1 MNPSV
6 HGYPGPGADGY
17 TPMMQQVLDM
27 KHRQPDCLLMT
38 RMGDFYEM
46 FFSDAEVAAKDL
58 EITLTARESGPH
70 RVPMAGVPHHALDGY
85 LARLVAKGHRVA
97 ICEQLE
103 DPRQAKGLV
112 KRDITRLVTAGTLL
126 ESSQLPERRHHWL
139 VALRR
144 GRKTW
149 GLACCD
155 VSTGTFR
162 AMVLPDAEAVR
173 EELERLQPA
182 ELLLPVAPALWEALA
197 WGRGPFVLTPDRW
210 DAEWR
215 RAIPDGSGMT
225 PRPDAWFLPDKGE
238 ARIRDH
244 FHVAGLE
251 GFGLKEEPD
260 ATGACGAVLAY
271 LAETRRNSLPA
282 FRTIQRL
289 DRSRTMVID
298 AATQRNLELLGTAR
312 EGGSKGSLLDALD
325 ETCTAMGGRL
335 LREWLLHPSLERPV
349 IHARQRAVGDLVGRP
364 AVRQQVVALLGRV
377 RDVERLTNRAVAA
390 TAQARDLVA
399 LKDSLRTL
407 PDLAHALAG
416 LADEGPLANLAR
428 HDHDLEGLAERIDVT
443 LVEAPPASLMEG
455 GLIRPG
461 VDPELDRLRS
471 LVEDS
476 QGWLSRLEQQE
487 RERTG
492 IRSLK
497 IGHSRTFGYFIEV
510 THAHRTAIPD
520 EYQRRQT
527 LVNAERFIT
536 PELKEHEGELL
547 SAQGRAHQ
555 LEYARFTELRDAVAA
570 QAPRLLDLAA
580 DLAMLD
586 TLATLAGQAVRWGW
600 TCPDVDEGSDLVLED
615 ARHPVLERLL
625 PAGAYVPNDLRLDTS
640 EHRLLIVT
648 GPNMSGKSTWMRQAA
663 LVVIL
668 AQMGSWVPARRAT
681 VGLVDRIFT
690 RIGAVDDLATGQ
702 STFMVEMNE
711 TAAILNQAGPRA
723 LILLD
728 EIGRGTSTH
737 DGISIAW
744 AVAED
749 LASRVK
755 ARTLFATH
763 YHEMVAL
770 SRSQPGVRSYR
781 VLVQEQEGGIVFLRR
796 VVPGAADR
804 SYGLEVARLAG
815 LPPQVLDRARTV
827 LAEIERRNRLSLS
840 LRQASLD
847 SGQVDQL
854 GLFAE
859 PSVADS

>member
-1 MNPSV
+1 MIPSV
-6 HGYPGPGADGY
+6 HGYPHPGADGY

-27 KHRQPDCLLMT
+27 KHRHPDCLLMI

-46 FFSDAEVAAKDL
+46 FFGDAELAARDL

-85 LARLVAKGHRVA
+85 LGRLVAKGHRVA

-103 DPRQAKGLV
+103 DPKQAKGLV

-126 ESSQLPERRHHWL
+126 ESGQLSERRHHWL
-139 VALRR
+139 VAIRR
-144 GRKTW
+144 GKKAW
-149 GLACCD
+149 GLATCD
-155 VSTGTFR
+155 VSTGAFR
-162 AMVLPDAEAVR
+162 TTELADPAAVR

-182 ELLLPVAPALWEALA
+182 EVLLPVAPALWEALA

-210 DAEWR
+210 DADWR
-215 RAIPDGSGMT
+215 AAMPEGPGLT
-225 PRPDAWFLPDKGE
+225 PRPDAWFVPDRGE
-238 ARIRDH
+238 TRIRNQ
-244 FHVAGLE
+244 FGVASLE
-251 GFGLKEEPD
+251 GFGLRDRPE
-260 ATGACGAVLAY
+260 AIGACGAILAY
-271 LAETRRNSLPA
+271 LEETRRGSLPA
-282 FRTIQRL
+282 FRTIQWM

-298 AATQRNLELLGTAR
+298 APTQRNLELMGTAR
-312 EGGSKGSLLDALD
+312 DGQLRGSLLDALD
-325 ETCTAMGGRL
+325 QTGTAMGARL
-335 LREWLLHPSLERPV
+335 MREWLLHPSLDLAIIAERQS
-349 IHARQRAVGDLVGRP
+349 IIGELVGRP
-364 AVRQQVVALLGRV
+364 AVRQAVTSLLAKV
-377 RDVERLTNRAVAA
+377 RDVERLTNRAVSA

-399 LKDSLRTL
+399 LKDSLHVL
-407 PDLAHALAG
+407 PALAHALVGVAS
-416 LADEGPLANLAR
+416 EGALAR
-428 HDHDLEGLAERIDVT
+428 LAVVDPDLDDLAGRIGHT
-443 LVEAPPASLMEG
+443 LVDAPPSSLTEG
-455 GLIRPG
+455 GLIRAG
-461 VDPELDRLRS
+461 VDPDLDRLREM
-471 LVEDS
+471 VADS
-476 QGWLSRLEQQE
+476 HGWLGRLEQQE

-510 THAHRTAIPD
+510 TNAHREAVPE

-527 LVNAERFIT
+527 LVNAERYIT
-536 PELKEHEGELL
+536 PELKDHEGELL

-555 LEYARFTELRDAVAA
+555 LEYTRFAELRDRVAA
-570 QAPRLLDLAA
+570 SSGRLLGLASDLAA
-580 DLAMLD
+580 LDVLSSLAE
-586 TLATLAGQAVRWGW
+586 QAVRHQWVR
-600 TCPDVDEGSDLVLED
+600 PSVDDGTDLILED

-625 PAGAYVPNDLRLDTS
+625 PPGAYVPNDLHLDTA
-640 EHRLLIVT
+640 EQRLLIVT

-663 LVVIL
+663 LVVVM
-668 AQMGSWVPARRAT
+668 AQMGSWVPARRARI
-681 VGLVDRIFT
+681 GLVDRVFT

-749 LASRVK
+749 LAARVG

-763 YHEMVAL
+763 YHELVAL
-770 SRSQPGVRSYR
+770 GRTQQGVRSYR
-781 VLVQEQEGGIVFLRR
+781 VLVQEQDGGIVFLRR

-827 LAEIERRNRLSLS
+827 LSEIERRNRLSLS
-840 LRQASLD
+840 LRQASLEA
-847 SGQVDQL
+847 GTVDQL
-854 GLFAE
+854 GLFG
-859 PSVADS
+859 SGS

>member
-1 MNPSV
+1 MIPSV
-6 HGYPGPGADGY
+6 HGYPRPGADGY

-27 KHRQPDCLLMT
+27 KHRHPDCLLMI

-46 FFSDAEVAAKDL
+46 FFGDAELATRDL

-85 LARLVAKGHRVA
+85 LGRLVAKGHRVA

-103 DPRQAKGLV
+103 DPKQAKGLV

-126 ESSQLPERRHHWL
+126 ESGQLSERRHHWL
-139 VALRR
+139 VAIRR
-144 GRKTW
+144 GKKAW
-149 GLACCD
+149 GLATCD
-155 VSTGTFR
+155 VSTGAFR
-162 AMVLPDAEAVR
+162 ATELTDPAAVR

-182 ELLLPVAPALWEALA
+182 EVLLPVAPALWEALA

-210 DAEWR
+210 DADWR
-215 RAIPDGSGMT
+215 AAMPDGPGLT
-225 PRPDAWFLPDKGE
+225 PRPDAWFIPDRGE
-238 ARIRDH
+238 TRIRDQ
-244 FHVAGLE
+244 FGIASLE
-251 GFGLKEEPD
+251 GFGLRDRPE
-260 ATGACGAVLAY
+260 AVGACGAILAY
-271 LAETRRNSLPA
+271 LEETRRGSLPA
-282 FRTIQRL
+282 FRTIQWM

-298 AATQRNLELLGTAR
+298 APTQRNLELMGTAR
-312 EGGSKGSLLDALD
+312 DGQLRGSLLDALD
-325 ETCTAMGGRL
+325 QTGTAMGARL
-335 LREWLLHPSLERPV
+335 MREWLLHPSLDLAIIAERQS
-349 IHARQRAVGDLVGRP
+349 IIGELVGRP
-364 AVRQQVVALLGRV
+364 AVRQAVTNLLAKV
-377 RDVERLTNRAVAA
+377 RDVERLTNRAVSA

-399 LKDSLRTL
+399 LKDSLHVL
-407 PDLAHALAG
+407 PALAHALVGVAS
-416 LADEGPLANLAR
+416 EGALAR
-428 HDHDLEGLAERIDVT
+428 LAVVDPDLDDLAGRIAHT
-443 LVEAPPASLMEG
+443 LVDAPPSSLTEG
-455 GLIRPG
+455 GLIRAG
-461 VDPELDRLRS
+461 VDTDLDRLREM
-471 LVEDS
+471 VADS
-476 QGWLSRLEQQE
+476 HGWLGRLEQHE

-510 THAHRTAIPD
+510 TNAHREAVPE

-527 LVNAERFIT
+527 LVNAERYIT
-536 PELKEHEGELL
+536 PELKDHEGELL

-555 LEYARFTELRDAVAA
+555 LEYTRFAELRDRVAA
-570 QAPRLLDLAA
+570 SSGRLLGLASDLAA
-580 DLAMLD
+580 LDVLSSLAE
-586 TLATLAGQAVRWGW
+586 QAVRHQWVR
-600 TCPDVDEGSDLVLED
+600 PSVDDGTDLILQD

-625 PAGAYVPNDLRLDTS
+625 PPGAYVPNDLHLDTADQ
-640 EHRLLIVT
+640 RLLIVT

-663 LVVIL
+663 LVVVM
-668 AQMGSWVPARRAT
+668 AQMGSWVPARRARI
-681 VGLVDRIFT
+681 GLVDRVFT

-749 LASRVK
+749 LAARVG

-763 YHEMVAL
+763 YHELVAL
-770 SRSQPGVRSYR
+770 GRTQQGVRSYR
-781 VLVQEQEGGIVFLRR
+781 VLVQEQDGGIVFLRR

-827 LAEIERRNRLSLS
+827 LSEIERRNRLSLS
-840 LRQASLD
+840 LRQASLEA
-847 SGQVDQL
+847 GTVDQL
-854 GLFAE
+854 GLFG
-859 PSVADS
+859 SGS